1 MGKCAIVAQRSC
13 KTFPCISPAMR
24 SFRLI
29 SSRKPRL
36 PKEKQCRLRH
46 NIVVIAA
53 QEHRL
58 YEEKCTTFRKHCFA
72 YCLPIK
78 VRSFLKNNSF
88 EAFKA
93 SPQLIL
99 TRNYLSTTIPFVP
112 SSPFYLL
119 KTYDYKGRLKIKI
132 VTLHI
137 ICNRIKGC
145 IPILLITR
153 QVSMNKEQSVILKGV
168 AILMML
174 FLHLFNHPQVDA
186 MCTPLL
192 YIGSTP
198 LVYFLSHAAHPVA
211 IFLIISGYGLHYIYT
226 KGQITIKGQIK
237 KLCKLYIFY
246 WLTLLIFVSIGHWIG
261 KEGYPGDWET
271 AVLNAI
277 GLRSNYN
284 TETWFLFPYALLS
297 LSAFY
302 LFKGMRKIGVPMS
315 ILTSGALY
323 LASIY
328 TISRYIAPNGAY
340 GTWAYFVCIYFD
352 LLLPFMI
359 GAALHHIGTTHQ
371 LRIAI
376 FSQHQWLV
384 YILLLGLI
392 VIDCS
397 LSNAITNLIF
407 EIALAVL
414 FLQIRI
420 VSAIKSFLSA
430 MGKQSMVMWLI
441 HTYFC
446 NYFFHDFIYGFKYP
460 IIIYAT
466 LLVISY
472 CTSLLISFCGN
483 KLIHAIP
490 WLRR

>member
-1 MGKCAIVAQRSC
+1 MPCA
-13 KTFPCISPAMR
+13 P
-24 SFRLI
+24 
-29 SSRKPRL
+29 
-36 PKEKQCRLRH
+36 
-46 NIVVIAA
+46 
-53 QEHRL
+53 
-58 YEEKCTTFRKHCFA
+58 
-72 YCLPIK
+72 
-78 VRSFLKNNSF
+78 
-88 EAFKA
+88 
-93 SPQLIL
+93 
-99 TRNYLSTTIPFVP
+99 
-112 SSPFYLL
+112 
-119 KTYDYKGRLKIKI
+119 
-132 VTLHI
+132 
-137 ICNRIKGC
+137 
-145 IPILLITR
+145 
-153 QVSMNKEQSVILKGV
+153 
-168 AILMML
+168 
-174 FLHLFNHPQVDA
+174 
-186 MCTPLL
+186 PLL

-226 KGQITIKGQIK
+226 KGQIPIKGQIK

-246 WLTLLIFVSIGHWIG
+246 WLTLLIFVNIGHWIG

-271 AVLNAI
+271 AVFNAI

-315 ILTSGALY
+315 ILTSGVLY

-340 GTWAYFVCIYFD
+340 GTWAYFVCTYFD

-420 VSAIKSFLSA
+420 VSSIKSFLSA
-430 MGKQSMVMWLI
+430 MENSLWSCGSYTLI
-441 HTYFC
+441 FA
-446 NYFFHDFIYGFKYP
+446 I
-460 IIIYAT
+460 
-466 LLVISY
+466 
-472 CTSLLISFCGN
+472 ISFMILFMGLN
-483 KLIHAIP
+483 IP
-490 WLRR
+490 LSFMRHYSSSVIAHLSSSLSVGISSFIPFLGYVDNLQWDKISIVHGFSIRTR

>member
-1 MGKCAIVAQRSC
+1 M
-13 KTFPCISPAMR
+13 
-24 SFRLI
+24 
-29 SSRKPRL
+29 
-36 PKEKQCRLRH
+36 
-46 NIVVIAA
+46 
-53 QEHRL
+53 
-58 YEEKCTTFRKHCFA
+58 
-72 YCLPIK
+72 
-78 VRSFLKNNSF
+78 
-88 EAFKA
+88 
-93 SPQLIL
+93 
-99 TRNYLSTTIPFVP
+99 
-112 SSPFYLL
+112 
-119 KTYDYKGRLKIKI
+119 
-132 VTLHI
+132 HI
-137 ICNRIKGC
+137 ISNDKRDSIRIHF
-145 IPILLITR
+145 TTES
-153 QVSMNKEQSVILKGV
+153 VFMNKEQSVMLKGV

-174 FLHLFNHPQVDA
+174 FLHLFNHPQIDA

-302 LFKGMRKIGVPMS
+302 LFKGMGKIGVPMS

-328 TISRYIAPNGAY
+328 TISRYIAPYGAY
-340 GTWAYFVCIYFD
+340 GTWAYFVCTYFD
-352 LLLPFMI
+352 LLLPFII

-460 IIIYAT
+460 IIIYTA

-483 KLIHAIP
+483 KLIHSIP